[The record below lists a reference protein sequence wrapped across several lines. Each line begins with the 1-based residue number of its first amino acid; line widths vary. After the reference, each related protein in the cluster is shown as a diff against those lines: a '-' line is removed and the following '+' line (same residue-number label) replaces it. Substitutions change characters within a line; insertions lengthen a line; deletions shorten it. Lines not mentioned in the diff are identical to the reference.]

1 MNHFTTPAAPGIP
14 DFASFGPGS
23 SVVDPYLITGA
34 DRIHIGSNVQI
45 AARSWL
51 SVVDEHLGRRY
62 DPHLLIG
69 DGASLGP
76 DIVIA
81 CIGRVE
87 IGARVLTG
95 SRVFI
100 GDTYHDYRDP
110 GAAVLDQPM
119 ADPEPVYIGEGAFLG
134 IGSIVLPGVT
144 VGERAYV
151 AAGAV
156 VTTDCPR
163 PRSSPA
169 TRLGSSSV
177 GMRSSSAGFVQSS
190 RRPRRAWRFLA
201 GRIWWSTQLSGTS
214 RLGRR
219 SRVRASEHEV
229 RELTLRRDSLV
240 ALLKEAQRGR
250 AAAEYWLEDHR
261 RSLSWRLTRRCEP
274 PSGCGQVRHARSV
287 NEAHA
292 APGSG

>member
-1 MNHFTTPAAPGIP
+1 MNQFTTPAAPGIP

-34 DRIHIGSNVQI
+34 NRIHIGSNVQI

-76 DIVIA
+76 DVVIA

-100 GDTYHDYRDP
+100 GDTYHDYRAL

-119 ADPEPVYIGEGAFLG
+119 ADPKPVHIGEGAFLG

-156 VTTDCPR
+156 VTADVPKSTIVAGNPARIIKRWDEILQDWVR
-163 PRSSPA
+163 PEESAGPGE
-169 TRLGSSSV
+169 TGGSSQVESGGRLSYLEHRASV
-177 GMRSSSAGFVQSS
+177 AEAEF
-190 RRPRRAWRFLA
+190 
-201 GRIWWSTQLSGTS
+201 
-214 RLGRR
+214 
-219 SRVRASEHEV
+219 RASELEV

-240 ALLKEAQRGR
+240 ELLKEAQRGR

-261 RSLSWRLTRRCEP
+261 RSLSWRLTAPLRAAKRMRQ
-274 PSGCGQVRHARSV
+274 GTARQVGQ
-287 NEAHA
+287 
-292 APGSG
+292 

>member
-1 MNHFTTPAAPGIP
+1 MNQFTTPAGAGIP
-14 DFASFGPGS
+14 EFASFGPGS
-23 SVVDPYLITGA
+23 SVVEPYLITCA
-34 DRIHIGSNVQI
+34 DRIHIGSDVQI
-45 AARSWL
+45 AAGSWL

-110 GAAVLDQPM
+110 EAAVIDQPM

-156 VTTDCPR
+156 VTAHVPKSTVVAGN
-163 PRSSPA
+163 PA
-169 TRLGSSSV
+169 
-177 GMRSSSAGFVQSS
+177 
-190 RRPRRAWRFLA
+190 
-201 GRIWWSTQLSGTS
+201 RIIKRWDETLQRW
-214 RLGRR
+214 
-219 SRVRASEHEV
+219 VRADASADRGETGAPLHSEAGAQHGHLEHRAAVTEADLRASKHEV
-229 RELTLRRDSLV
+229 RELMFRRDPLV
-240 ALLKEAQRGR
+240 ELLEEAQRGR
-250 AAAEYWLEDHR
+250 AAAEFWLEDHR
-261 RSLSWRLTRRCEP
+261 QSLSWRLTAPLRAAKRMRP
-274 PSGCGQVRHARSV
+274 GTAREV
-287 NEAHA
+287 
-292 APGSG
+292 GR